1 MIRLSRIIKLP
12 SIWDCQLCMA
22 SQYSQPVRGR
32 KMADTTTIHPW
43 IRFASGSEKLAS
55 PSRKKPRVMTT
66 IISGCR
72 KELFSMVNV
81 EQIESILPGQGYD
94 DFKWLAPPG
103 VVGPQWGRVKL
114 VFG

>member
-12 SIWDCQLCMA
+12 SIWDCQLYMA

-43 IRFASGSEKLAS
+43 TRYVSGSAKLAS

-72 KELFSMVNV
+72 KELFNMVNI
-81 EQIESILPGQGYD
+81 EQIESILHGQGYD
-94 DFKWLAPPG
+94 DFKWLAPPES
-103 VVGPQWGRVKL
+103 VVSQWVRMKC